1 MGVGDWIRRIF
12 SSNEG
17 EEEAVE
23 REEYGLPEREDRE
36 TQRGRLGSFAGA
48 EASEAA
54 AGELDEFKAPRDP
67 AP

>member
-12 SSNEG
+12 SSDKG
-17 EEEAVE
+17 EEEAAE
-23 REEYGLPEREDRE
+23 REEYGLTEHEDRE

-54 AGELDEFKAPRDP
+54 DDELDEFKAPRDP